1 MRVWP
6 RARARPQPALRPG
19 PCALPPPCAPAATPA
34 AHLGARGITSGSLDL
49 SYFFVRG
56 QPHPAGSFM
65 GNSTHHPPPKQQ
77 HRGFE
82 PLGFARPLGPQ
93 SLRRR
98 HLPEN
103 AGAHPAAGSD
113 GPGGGLGRHTHD
125 ARGPDAAARAGPC
138 MPPTP
143 GACMGAWQEHGPRRP
158 STVQCGTAHT
168 ESTLHLHYP
177 SMQYAYICIP
187 TTHLRIARARWPS
200 KQPWHGHSKGEGSH
214 LRIALASWIL
224 GPRLS

>member
-1 MRVWP
+1 MHMRVWP

-19 PCALPPPCAPAATPA
+19 PCALPPLCDPAATPA
-34 AHLGARGITSGSLDL
+34 AHAGRGRAWNYPGPLDL

-56 QPHPAGSFM
+56 QPHPTGSFM

-77 HRGFE
+77 QRGFG
-82 PLGFARPLGPQ
+82 PLGSARPLGPQ

-113 GPGGGLGRHTHD
+113 GPGGLGRHTHD

-138 MPPTP
+138 LPPNTGRLHGDLAGTRATP
-143 GACMGAWQEHGPRRP
+143 ACHGAVRD
-158 STVQCGTAHT
+158 STHRTNT
-168 ESTLHLHYP
+168 TL
-177 SMQYAYICIP
+177 
-187 TTHLRIARARWPS
+187 T
-200 KQPWHGHSKGEGSH
+200 
-214 LRIALASWIL
+214 
-224 GPRLS
+224 LS

>member
-1 MRVWP
+1 MINAYACVALSSSSATASP
-6 RARARPQPALRPG
+6 PARPLCAAAPVRP
-19 PCALPPPCAPAATPA
+19 CCNTSRA
-34 AHLGARGITSGSLDL
+34 LGAGAWNYLRIPGFEL
-49 SYFFVRG
+49 FFRAG
-56 QPHPAGSFM
+56 PHPAGFFM

-77 HRGFE
+77 QHRGFE
-82 PLGFARPLGPQ
+82 PLGFARPPGPQ

-113 GPGGGLGRHTHD
+113 GPGGAGGSGGTPTMPAAQMLLP
-125 ARGPDAAARAGPC
+125 GPAPACPQ
-138 MPPTP
+138 TP

-187 TTHLRIARARWPS
+187 TTHLRIDAELTRPLSHWP
-200 KQPWHGHSKGEGSH
+200 E
-214 LRIALASWIL
+214 
-224 GPRLS
+224 